1 MHAAFMPCIIRR
13 LSAPT
18 GIGRALAS
26 EFLEAGDS
34 VCISSRS
41 ADRVRETLS
50 ALSEL
55 AASHGGTI
63 KGTTA
68 DVAKPSDVAK
78 LAQFAQSNLGS
89 IDIWINN
96 AGSNGY
102 KCGPTHCCTR
112 RDSGKHL
119 ILRRLRRIAA

>member
-1 MHAAFMPCIIRR
+1 MPTAGMPCIIQR
-13 LSAPT
+13 LSAST
-18 GIGRALAS
+18 GIGLALAR

-50 ALSEL
+50 ALSEV
-55 AASHGGTI
+55 AAGHGGTI

-78 LAQFAQSNLGS
+78 LTQFAQSNLGS

-102 KCGPTHCCTR
+102 KCGSTHCCTR
-112 RDSGKHL
+112 QYAGKHL
-119 ILRRLRRIAA
+119 TLCRL